1 MSLHRFAV
9 GQKVSLRPA
18 TAELRHLR
26 GTYTVVRRLPS
37 ETRDPQ
43 YRIKSDRDNHE
54 RVVLETQL
62 SNQVTASAALDPWS
76 PKTPTP

>member
-1 MSLHRFAV
+1 MTLHRYTV

-26 GTYTVVRRLPS
+26 GTYTVIRRLPS

-43 YRIKSDRDNHE
+43 YRIKSDSDNHE

-62 SNQVTASAALDPWS
+62 SGQPISALANDPWL
-76 PKTPTP
+76 PKPQAT